1 MGCFPIF
8 CKKNNDKKPDFS
20 VNKVYPEPHKRLIE
34 CQFQLNEILKKKI
47 EKIDTSAQNSNY
59 AIKSLY
65 DAYNSNSYALRQQ
78 IRINSDNLIKNPN
91 KILVVGNPLSKP

>member
-1 MGCFPIF
+1 MMCFPLFRKGKKQAYVNI
-8 CKKNNDKKPDFS
+8 CKVHPDPS
-20 VNKVYPEPHKRLIE
+20 ERLLE

-47 EKIDTSAQNSNY
+47 ESVDTSTQHSNY

-78 IRINSDNLIKNPN
+78 IRIKSDELLKNPN
-91 KILVVGNPLSKP
+91 NILVVGNPLSKP